1 LTGLPPFQRGTSC
14 HGRVRSNPHKPQTDD
29 AAPAMPAEAELLAVM
44 ERSNLDVAS
53 RLLPLADALAEKPEE
68 GITLAGLPLPRSPC
82 S

>member
-1 LTGLPPFQRGTSC
+1 
-14 HGRVRSNPHKPQTDD
+14 
-29 AAPAMPAEAELLAVM
+29 MPAEAELLAVM